1 MRFVRT
7 TLLLILCAL
16 ANVSA
21 GPRQGPELDRV
32 MHRKLAHAQKILE
45 AVVTS
50 DWILLEDQ
58 SRELERETYDPAW
71 AVLKAPEYVSH
82 SLAFRKAIMTLHEA
96 AAQRNLEE
104 TPKAYV
110 AVTMEC
116 VQCHRYM
123 ARRRITRP

>member
-1 MRFVRT
+1 MRVVRT
-7 TLLLILCAL
+7 TLVLILCVL
-16 ANVSA
+16 TNVSA

-32 MHRKLAHAQKILE
+32 MHRKLAHAQRILE

-58 SRELERETYDPAW
+58 SRELERDTYDPGW
-71 AVLKAPEYVSH
+71 AVLKAPEYVGH
-82 SLAFRKAIMTLHEA
+82 SLGFRKAIMALKEA
-96 AAQRNLEE
+96 AAQRDLEE
-104 TPKAYV
+104 TPKTYV

-123 ARRRITRP
+123 ARRRITAP